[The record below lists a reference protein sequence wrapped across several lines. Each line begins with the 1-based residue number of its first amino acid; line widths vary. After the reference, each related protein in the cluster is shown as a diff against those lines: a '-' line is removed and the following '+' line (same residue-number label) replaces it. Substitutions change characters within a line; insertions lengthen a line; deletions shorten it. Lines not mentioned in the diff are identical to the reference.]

1 MTPMQKHLE
10 WLKTRI
16 VITKEIEEKLLNEE
30 KDNIFFVAYTF
41 HRLGKYEGY
50 SSDTHFQDIYE
61 KTISEINPTI
71 I

>member
-1 MTPMQKHLE
+1 MTPMQRHLE

-30 KDNIFFVAYTF
+30 KDNTFFVAYTF
-41 HRLGKYEGY
+41 HMLGSK
-50 SSDTHFQDIYE
+50 SDDKFEDIYE
-61 KTISEINPTI
+61 KTMSEINPVI